1 MAEAVS
7 STTGLFKVGADI
19 WANVCKHQMIKLYIV
34 IHSAS
39 CNHKQLIKSMAPCHS
54 ISMFSPQFIEL
65 KYGENRWCWMPMDIA
80 RPRHSSIKHRPVAKS
95 QYLIT
100 RNLLNDNGFF
110 KLMGHNHHP
119 HHPHHPHPWWIM
131 GPLYA
136 RLLQGPISAATQSS
150 LLKPVGAK
158 AGHRLPALFK
168 LTKSG
173 RNSRA
178 VLQVSIQI
186 YPNYEHSYSKSLQ
199 IPHELQR
206 FD

>member
-1 MAEAVS
+1 
-7 STTGLFKVGADI
+7 
-19 WANVCKHQMIKLYIV
+19 
-34 IHSAS
+34 
-39 CNHKQLIKSMAPCHS
+39 
-54 ISMFSPQFIEL
+54 
-65 KYGENRWCWMPMDIA
+65 
-80 RPRHSSIKHRPVAKS
+80 
-95 QYLIT
+95 
-100 RNLLNDNGFF
+100 
-110 KLMGHNHHP
+110 
-119 HHPHHPHPWWIM
+119 M

-178 VLQVSIQI
+178 VWQVSIQI